1 LAVLGSRSAADIAEQ
16 PDVLSAVLTRNGDAI
31 DRARAMLV
39 GKRTVRLVGIGSSRH
54 AAGYGS
60 RVLDLIAKTPATVL
74 PAPGAAVPLPP
85 LDPAQPLVVISQ
97 SGRTP
102 SVLDTVKRAR
112 DAHVDVVAIT
122 NEPDSPLEE
131 LASVTLRCEAG
142 IERVVPATKS
152 VTAQMLLLHA
162 LALKPSVEELTACVR
177 RALTIDLSGVVDG
190 DPPSA
195 IVCGGFAGQWIADEI
210 ALKFT
215 EMAGLL
221 ATSEDVVEHFH
232 GPRAAGADTIAF
244 LDPSD
249 PNSNE
254 LARHR
259 NVKTV
264 GPAAGMDV
272 VTPSTG
278 RSSLD
283 AIISVIVGQRIAH
296 AWALALGEDPDADRG
311 LQKVTRTR

>member
-1 LAVLGSRSAADIAEQ
+1 MTLGKRSAADIAEQ
-16 PDVLSAVLTRNGDAI
+16 PDVLSAVLSRNAGAL
-31 DRARAMLV
+31 DRARRIVV
-39 GKRTVRLVGIGSSRH
+39 GRRVVRLIGIGSSRH

-60 RVLDLIAKTPATVL
+60 RVLDIVGNTPATVL

-85 LDPAQPLVVISQ
+85 LDPAQPFVVISQ

-102 SVLDTVKRAR
+102 SVLESVRRAR
-112 DAHVDVVAIT
+112 SAHVDVIAIT

-131 LASVTLRCEAG
+131 LATVTLRCEAG

-162 LALKPSVEELTACVR
+162 LTGDVAVGDLVGAVR
-177 RALTIDLSGVVDG
+177 RVLSLDLSRIADG

-195 IVCGGFAGQWIADEI
+195 IVCGGFAAQWVADEI

-221 ATSEDVVEHFH
+221 VTSECVVEHFH
-232 GPRAAGADTIAF
+232 GPRAAGVDTLAF
-244 LDPSD
+244 LDPDD
-249 PNSNE
+249 PNSSE

-264 GPAAGMDV
+264 GPGVGLDL

-278 RSSLD
+278 RSTLD
-283 AIISVIVGQRIAH
+283 AIVSVIVGQRIAH
-296 AWALALGEDPDADRG
+296 AWSLALGEDPDADRG